1 MKLIL
6 KASLMAHEK
15 IHTRD
20 KPYECSYCGMR
31 FHSPYLIKIHLRKHQ
46 PSQPKRKRSR
56 RPIEEITE
64 TPDADVGET
73 AVSVAYY

>member
-1 MKLIL
+1 MQ
-6 KASLMAHEK
+6 ASLIAHEK

-46 PSQPKRKRSR
+46 PTQPKRKRVR
-56 RPIEEITE
+56 RPIEEASVTAE
-64 TPDADVGET
+64 VDSVSDAT
-73 AVSVAYY
+73 AEVAYY